1 MLLTRL
7 FLSSF
12 SAVILCLPNLAQAQ
26 TLNAVGTTEI
36 SIKSNG
42 DLVNARRLARASSE
56 RDAILSALRLR
67 MSVDA
72 NNPAV
77 QTALSDLSKQTGD
90 NLKTTFTTEGDVLT
104 ARTTL
109 SIDGGQFYDLARSIK
124 GLVSASSMASSKIV
138 FLIDEYYGVSTSL
151 DPKQPLESEIIY
163 SHDKSRASSSASSS
177 SFAASA
183 KDSVAVSSR
192 DKSSIAASDSSSI
205 SARDRASVAGSER
218 VGVAVADGSGS
229 GAASRSTS
237 IAGSRDSSLD
247 AQRRSS
253 VAASSDR
260 SFSGASSSERAVAA
274 SASSASASSQKD
286 IVNYSIKTKFPDTSN
301 RKPADGASALIT
313 ARLEQII
320 KPYGLVFTPER
331 DMRIDKSGKKLL
343 LTDIEKQRKFDEF
356 TNKAAKQPYSAKY
369 VVFGSSVMSAEGKT
383 ASGDVTCSGMLKLQ
397 SFSVD
402 SGESL
407 VSGTLN
413 KRAQG
418 SSDQDCASNLA
429 TALAT
434 ELAATIGSSAARE
447 IQLAA
452 SQGASFYITL
462 YSSKRIA
469 PNIRREFTKKLESMG
484 DSKEENASDNSRAW
498 VIQAAG
504 NFRTKIEDL
513 KDDLASDF
521 PEAKNAKMV
530 AKGNRIVVCLEG
542 TCPKDF

>member
-1 MLLTRL
+1 MNLKNSIYLSFL
-7 FLSSF
+7 FFFSVFSSF
-12 SAVILCLPNLAQAQ
+12 SISQ

-36 SIKSNG
+36 SIKANG

-72 NNPAV
+72 NNPAI
-77 QTALSDLSKQTGD
+77 QTALTDLAKQSSD
-90 NLKTTFTTEGDVLT
+90 NLKTTFITEGDILS
-104 ARTTL
+104 AKTTL

-138 FLIDEYYGVSTSL
+138 FLIDEYYGVATNL

-163 SHDKSRASSSASSS
+163 SHDKSKSSSSAASS
-177 SFAASA
+177 SFAASS

-192 DKSSIAASDSSSI
+192 EKSSIAASESVNI

-218 VGVAVADGSGS
+218 VGVSVSDSSGS
-229 GAASRSTS
+229 GAASRNTN
-237 IAGSRDSSLD
+237 IAASRDSSLD
-247 AQRRSS
+247 AQRRSA

-260 SFSGASSSERAVAA
+260 SFAGASSSERAVASA
-274 SASSASASSQKD
+274 SSSASASSQKD

-301 RKPADGASALIT
+301 AKPSDGASALIT

-320 KPYGLVFTPER
+320 KPFGLVYTPER
-331 DMRIDKSGKKLL
+331 DMRIDKGGKKLL
-343 LTDIEKQRKFDEF
+343 LSDIEKQRKYDEF
-356 TNKAAKQPYSAKY
+356 TSKAAKQPYSAKY
-369 VVFGSSVMSAEGKT
+369 VVFGTSVMSAEGKT
-383 ASGDVTCSGMLKLQ
+383 PSGDVTCSGMLKLQ

-418 SSDQDCASNLA
+418 SSDQDCRSNLA

-434 ELAATIGSSAARE
+434 ELASTIGNSAARE

-452 SQGASFYITL
+452 SQGTSFYVTL
-462 YSSKRIA
+462 FSSKRIA
-469 PNIRREFTKKLESMG
+469 PNIRREFTKKLELMG
-484 DSKEENASDNSRAW
+484 DTKEENASDNSRAW
-498 VIQAAG
+498 VVQAAG

-521 PEAKNAKMV
+521 PEAKNAKMI
-530 AKGNRIVVCLEG
+530 AKGNRVVVCLEG
-542 TCPKDF
+542 QCPKDF

>member
-1 MLLTRL
+1 MNLKNAIYLS
-7 FLSSF
+7 FLCFFSVFSSV
-12 SAVILCLPNLAQAQ
+12 SISQ

-36 SIKSNG
+36 SIKANG

-72 NNPAV
+72 NNPAI
-77 QTALSDLSKQTGD
+77 QTALTDLAKQSSD
-90 NLKTTFTTEGDVLT
+90 NLKTTFITEGDILS
-104 ARTTL
+104 AKTTL

-138 FLIDEYYGVSTSL
+138 FLIDEYYGVATNL

-163 SHDKSRASSSASSS
+163 SHDKSKSSSSAASS
-177 SFAASA
+177 SFAASS

-192 DKSSIAASDSSSI
+192 EKSSIAASESVNI

-218 VGVAVADGSGS
+218 VGVSVSDSSGS
-229 GAASRSTS
+229 GAASRNTN
-237 IAGSRDSSLD
+237 IAASRDSSLD
-247 AQRRSS
+247 AQRRSA

-260 SFSGASSSERAVAA
+260 SFAGASSSERAVASA
-274 SASSASASSQKD
+274 SSSASASSQKD

-301 RKPADGASALIT
+301 AKPSDGASALIT

-320 KPYGLVFTPER
+320 KPFGLVYTPER
-331 DMRIDKSGKKLL
+331 DMRIDKGGKKLL
-343 LTDIEKQRKFDEF
+343 LSDIEKQRKYDEF
-356 TNKAAKQPYSAKY
+356 TSKAAKQPYSAKY
-369 VVFGSSVMSAEGKT
+369 VVFGTSVMSAEGKT
-383 ASGDVTCSGMLKLQ
+383 PSGDVTCSGMLKLQ

-418 SSDQDCASNLA
+418 SSDQDCRSNLA

-434 ELAATIGSSAARE
+434 ELASTIGNSAARE

-452 SQGASFYITL
+452 SQGTSFYVTL
-462 YSSKRIA
+462 FSSKRIA
-469 PNIRREFTKKLESMG
+469 PNIRREFTKKLELMG
-484 DSKEENASDNSRAW
+484 DTKEENASDNSRAW

-521 PEAKNAKMV
+521 PEAKNAKMI
-530 AKGNRIVVCLEG
+530 AKGNRVVVCLEG
-542 TCPKDF
+542 QCPKDF

>member
-1 MLLTRL
+1 MNLKNSIYLSFL
-7 FLSSF
+7 FFFSVFSSF
-12 SAVILCLPNLAQAQ
+12 SISQ

-36 SIKSNG
+36 SIKANG

-72 NNPAV
+72 NNPAI
-77 QTALSDLSKQTGD
+77 QTALIDLAKQSSD
-90 NLKTTFTTEGDVLT
+90 NLKTTFITEGDILS
-104 ARTTL
+104 AKTTL

-138 FLIDEYYGVSTSL
+138 FLIDEYYGVATNL

-163 SHDKSRASSSASSS
+163 SHDKSKSSSSAASS
-177 SFAASA
+177 SFAASS
-183 KDSVAVSSR
+183 KDSAAVSSR
-192 DKSSIAASDSSSI
+192 EKSSIAASESVNI

-218 VGVAVADGSGS
+218 VGVSVSDSSGS
-229 GAASRSTS
+229 GAASRNTN
-237 IAGSRDSSLD
+237 IAASRDSSLD
-247 AQRRSS
+247 AQRRSA

-260 SFSGASSSERAVAA
+260 SFAGASSSERAVASA
-274 SASSASASSQKD
+274 SSSASASSQKD

-301 RKPADGASALIT
+301 AKPSDGASALIT

-320 KPYGLVFTPER
+320 KPFGLVYTPER
-331 DMRIDKSGKKLL
+331 DMRIDKGGKKLL
-343 LTDIEKQRKFDEF
+343 LSDIEKQRKYDEF
-356 TNKAAKQPYSAKY
+356 TSKAAKQPYSAKY
-369 VVFGSSVMSAEGKT
+369 VVFGTSVMSAEGKT
-383 ASGDVTCSGMLKLQ
+383 PSGDVTCSGMLKLQ

-418 SSDQDCASNLA
+418 SSDQDCRSNLA

-434 ELAATIGSSAARE
+434 ELASTIGNSAARE

-452 SQGASFYITL
+452 SQGTSFYVTL
-462 YSSKRIA
+462 FSSKRIA
-469 PNIRREFTKKLESMG
+469 PNIRREFTKKLELMG
-484 DSKEENASDNSRAW
+484 DTKEENASDNSRAW

-521 PEAKNAKMV
+521 PEAKNAKMI
-530 AKGNRIVVCLEG
+530 AKGNRVVVCLEG
-542 TCPKDF
+542 QCPKDF